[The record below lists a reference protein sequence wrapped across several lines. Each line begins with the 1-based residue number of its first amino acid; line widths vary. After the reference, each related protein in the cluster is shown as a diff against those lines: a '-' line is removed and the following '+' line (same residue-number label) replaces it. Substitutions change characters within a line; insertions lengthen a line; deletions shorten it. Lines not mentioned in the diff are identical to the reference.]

1 MAPRLCASLFVHAC
15 VCVCKCPQAVY
26 MPVYTVYVCV
36 CVFVVTEGGEGRVVS
51 YSFHTMVQNTQWQY
65 TYISFFRN
73 LHKCTKHFDWH
84 IVLHCANDASVPS
97 SPMAKSSKYLQHSLP
112 PILHLMIKINNKK
125 TSDNLCRRNSRCH
138 FNGSFYTWEQKCT
151 VTTLESM
158 IKQQMLG
165 FFFFFFYC
173 HCISK
178 ILWKVKKKKKKTFK
192 KKRKWYMRA
201 YYLFSTSSTRNI
213 TDLSQLCATIL
224 VKVHETPHNSLW
236 EWCAMM
242 WTWKK
247 KKVDTQI

>member
-1 MAPRLCASLFVHAC
+1 MC
-15 VCVCKCPQAVY
+15 VCVC
-26 MPVYTVYVCV
+26 VCV
-36 CVFVVTEGGEGRVVS
+36 CCYRGGRREGGFIQLS
-51 YSFHTMVQNTQWQY
+51 YNGTKHPVAI
-65 TYISFFRN
+65 YIHFFFRN

-165 FFFFFFYC
+165 FFFLL

-178 ILWKVKKKKKKTFK
+178 ILWKVKKKKKKKHLRKKGNGIWGRTIYFLPQVQGTLPTCLNYVRLFLLKSMKLHITVFENDVLWCEREK
-192 KKRKWYMRA
+192 KKR
-201 YYLFSTSSTRNI
+201 STHKSRTNVS
-213 TDLSQLCATIL
+213 
-224 VKVHETPHNSLW
+224 
-236 EWCAMM
+236 M
-242 WTWKK
+242 WS
-247 KKVDTQI
+247 

>member
-1 MAPRLCASLFVHAC
+1 MC
-15 VCVCKCPQAVY
+15 VCVCECLLLQR
-26 MPVYTVYVCV
+26 
-36 CVFVVTEGGEGRVVS
+36 GGEGRVVS

-112 PILHLMIKINNKK
+112 PILYLMIKINNKK

-165 FFFFFFYC
+165 FFFFFTAIVFL
-173 HCISK
+173 K
-178 ILWKVKKKKKKTFK
+178 IWWKVKKKKKIE

-224 VKVHETPHNSLW
+224 VKVHKTPHNSLW

-247 KKVDTQI
+247 RSTHKSRTNVSMWS